1 MKKPTILLI
10 GDNCLDIYYYGD
22 VKRISPEAPIPVLD
36 YVQKEQRYG
45 MGANVWQNLE
55 KLGCTVIFATSGRSI
70 KTRFIDRNTNQHLLR
85 LDEDPP
91 REAARVPIL
100 HTGIHPWDAIAI
112 SDYEKGSV
120 TKESIDYIKKHY
132 KGPIFIDTKKK
143 DLAQFEGMFVKINQK
158 EYSEATS
165 LPNEHLITTMGDLG
179 ASYKGTLYKAIK
191 SDVCDPCGAG
201 DTFFASLIYKY
212 ILSQN
217 IEDSIK
223 FANAA
228 SSITVKHVGVY
239 SPTIEEIEK
248 VYHE

>member
-1 MKKPTILLI
+1 MRPTILLL

-22 VKRISPEAPIPVLD
+22 VKRISPEAPIPILD
-36 YVQKEQRYG
+36 YAQKEQRYG
-45 MGANVWQNLE
+45 MAANVWQNLE
-55 KLGCTVIFATSGRSI
+55 KLGCTVIFTTSGRSI

-91 REAARVPIL
+91 REAVKVPIL

-112 SDYEKGSV
+112 SDYEKGSI
-120 TKESIDYIKKHY
+120 TQDTIEYIKKYY
-132 KGPIFIDTKKK
+132 KGPIFVDTKKR
-143 DLAQFEGMFVKINQK
+143 DLAQFDGMFVKINQK

-179 ASYKGTLYKAIK
+179 ASYKGKLYKAFK
-191 SDVCDPCGAG
+191 SESCDVCGAG

-212 ILSQN
+212 VETKD
-217 IEDSIK
+217 IEQSII

-239 SPTIEEIEK
+239 SPSLQEIEK
-248 VYHE
+248 VYYG